1 MKHEGCKSKFSLED
15 KKSIDAKIILKSI
28 HQENTKKLVFAHIN
42 INSRRNKFELL
53 ADQVKGNINV
63 LMISETKIDDSFPLG
78 NFLLGGFIKAYRLDH
93 GSLGGGVLLYV
104 REDIPTNLTEV
115 ETKPIECF
123 YAEINLLNDKWLRNC
138 SYSPH
143 KNMNHLRALSEKLDI
158 SSTSYGNFIILG
170 DFNIETEE
178 QQIKDF
184 CDNYSLKSLI
194 RQPTCYKSPSNP
206 TCIDL
211 VLTNAPQKFQS
222 TCVLET

>member
-1 MKHEGCKSKFSLED
+1 
-15 KKSIDAKIILKSI
+15 
-28 HQENTKKLVFAHIN
+28 
-42 INSRRNKFELL
+42 
-53 ADQVKGNINV
+53 
-63 LMISETKIDDSFPLG
+63 MISETKIDDSFPLG
-78 NFLLGGFIKAYRLDH
+78 KFLIGGFSKPYRLDRDLLGGGI
-93 GSLGGGVLLYV
+93 LLYV

-184 CDNYSLKSLI
+184 CDNYSLKSHI

-211 VLTNAPQKFQS
+211 ILTSAPHKAVRFSFIDSDGYEKDFQEIKS
-222 TCVLET
+222 